1 MLIDARFFI
10 FIEATIGITIV
21 FVCDQFVLSLPSVP
35 FPRHA
40 FTKHI
45 MHYCQFLLFK
55 PICFAILLVPNML
68 NVQESYELE
77 EVKILLCKSV
87 SC

>member
-1 MLIDARFFI
+1 MSLSCLKLLEMLIDARFFI
-10 FIEATIGITIV
+10 FIEATICAVSSFSLFCAACVHKTHNAL
-21 FVCDQFVLSLPSVP
+21 LSI
-35 FPRHA
+35 R
-40 FTKHI
+40 
-45 MHYCQFLLFK
+45 LFK
-55 PICFAILLVPNML
+55 PVCFAILLVPNML